1 MLEYPYALMMFLL
14 IAAQLQDIH
23 VGLYR
28 SKGIVAPLDV
38 LALRFI
44 LQAAMIAT
52 AFYKAL
58 S

>member
-23 VGLYR
+23 QGD
-28 SKGIVAPLDV
+28 SCP
-38 LALRFI
+38 
-44 LQAAMIAT
+44 
-52 AFYKAL
+52 